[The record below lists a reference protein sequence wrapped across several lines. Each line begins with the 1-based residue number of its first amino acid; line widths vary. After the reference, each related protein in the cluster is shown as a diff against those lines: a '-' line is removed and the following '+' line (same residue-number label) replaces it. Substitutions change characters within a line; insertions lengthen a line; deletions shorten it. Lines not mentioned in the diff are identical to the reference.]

1 MILFDIPPMPYESPI
16 ALAVAAVFFLVLIAA
31 AVIAFK
37 MLKRTLKMAVRM
49 TIVGIIVLV
58 AIIGSIALM
67 VGVSFSTYKP
77 NRPPRPPINSTR

>member
-16 ALAVAAVFFLVLIAA
+16 ALAVGAVFFLVLIAA

-37 MLKRTLKMAVRM
+37 MLKRTLKMAMRM
-49 TIVGIIVLV
+49 TIVGIIVLI

-67 VGVSFSTYKP
+67 IGVSFSTYKP
-77 NRPPRPPINSTR
+77 NRPPRPPVNSTR